1 MLAEEK
7 KETTDQFLV
16 VCFVAAAFAVAL
28 AVADFICSRYDI
40 KLLTTERM
48 ALVGTA
54 IALVVIPYS
63 QKIKGF
69 GFEFDRAAKQVKD

>member
-1 MLAEEK
+1 
-7 KETTDQFLV
+7 
-16 VCFVAAAFAVAL
+16 
-28 AVADFICSRYDI
+28 
-40 KLLTTERM
+40 M